1 MGSIRRIVILGLV
14 LILCTFGITLSA
26 KTTDPP
32 TQPDIYDLVVDL
44 GNKLDNVQSDLD
56 TLSSALDTVNTHLR
70 YVSTELGMANG
81 VFFHTD
87 QGGVSDVVV
96 AYVADLARFTVT
108 LTYYQEEVLDH
119 AGISISYDGNTW
131 ETLAIL
137 DPQPLGGDSNFVG
150 KTTITTTVVARKI
163 RISSYNDIEDLGGN
177 KPLIAWAISAVG
189 SADSPDMVINP

>member
-1 MGSIRRIVILGLV
+1 MGSIRRIVIVGLV
-14 LILCTFGITLSA
+14 LILCSFAMALSA
-26 KTTDPP
+26 KVTDPP
-32 TQPDIYDLVVDL
+32 TQPDIYDLITELVS
-44 GNKLDNVQSDLD
+44 KLDSVQGDLDNLSSDLD
-56 TLSSALDTVNTHLR
+56 TVNNNLN

-81 VFFHTD
+81 VFFHTE

-96 AYVADLARFTVT
+96 AYVPDLVRFTVT

-119 AGISISYDGNTW
+119 AGISISYDGSTW

-137 DPQPLGGDSNFVG
+137 DPQPLGGDSNYVG